1 MAISDVS
8 GYPSEKERESE
19 REREREREGL
29 RETERE
35 RDKQNY
41 LFFKFLILNLVTN
54 KFTVG

>member
-8 GYPSEKERESE
+8 GYPSEKERES
-19 REREREREGL
+19 EREREGL